1 MYLQYRLYKD
11 ANNDTSNVLKEV
23 LKNRGIDDHYTYM
36 NLDESVVIPYQ
47 NLDNIDE
54 AVALF
59 MRHFNEKNKI
69 GVLVDEDPDGFCSAS
84 MIYSYIKK
92 MDEDYPVEYIL
103 HTRAKAHGLSDDVT
117 IPSDVKLLIIPDAGT
132 NDTEQ
137 CKALSEYGMNIL
149 ILDHHER
156 EEENNYAVI
165 VNNQISDN
173 YSNKSLCGAGVV
185 YRFLQAL
192 DEENWNEFAD
202 DYLDLCA
209 LANISDVM
217 DMRSYETRYLTDLGL
232 LNVKNKCF
240 QALIDAQNYS
250 MNGKVNIHNVQWY
263 ITPILNGMIRIGSQ
277 EEKELLFRAFIEQDE
292 FFEYKKR
299 ATKDKPSETIQESI
313 YDRVARLCKNA
324 KSRQDKQKEKS
335 VETIAEIAQ
344 AIPFDDKVVMID
356 TSDILDSGLTG
367 VVAIKIAEMF
377 NKPCILLNK
386 FLKNEG
392 EKVKYDHAT
401 GKFVMSDAK
410 TKIMYGGSARNI
422 DNSPIESLK
431 DVVNS
436 TNIFEFGKG
445 HANAFGVNLDLKK
458 KDEAINA
465 MNHILKD
472 VEYDSTYR
480 VDFILDVEDVSVK
493 LITDLGRFEDIIC
506 QGIEEPMLAIENIS
520 LTKDCFEIFGKNEDT
535 VSFMIDEIKYIQFK
549 CKEGNP
555 LYDWIQNAWDENDS
569 VTFNIVGKP
578 SINEYNGVR
587 TPQIIIEDVV
597 VISSDSNSEDEDW

>member
-1 MYLQYRLYKD
+1 MQYRLYKNG
-11 ANNDTSNVLKEV
+11 NNDTSNVLKEV
-23 LKNRGIDDHYTYM
+23 LSNREIDDYRKYLD
-36 NLDESVVIPYQ
+36 LDESVVLPYAC
-47 NLDNIDE
+47 LDNMTE
-54 AVALF
+54 AVEMF
-59 MRHFNEKNKI
+59 MKHFNEKNKI
-69 GVLVDEDPDGFCSAS
+69 GILIDEDPDGFCSVS
-84 MIYSYIKK
+84 MMYMYIKR
-92 MDEDYPVEYIL
+92 MDESYPVDYIL
-103 HTRAKAHGLSDDVT
+103 HGRAKAHGLSDDVT

-137 CKALSEYGMNIL
+137 CKALSENGVDIL
-149 ILDHHER
+149 ILDHHEK
-156 EEENNYAVI
+156 EEDNTYALI
-165 VNNQISDN
+165 VNNQMSDN

-232 LNVKNKCF
+232 LNIKNKCF
-240 QALIDAQNYS
+240 SALVSAQDYS

-263 ITPILNGMIRIGSQ
+263 ITPILNGMIRIGSN

-299 ATKDKPSETIQESI
+299 ATKDKPAETIQESI
-313 YDRVARLCKNA
+313 YDRAARLCKNA
-324 KSRQDKQKEKS
+324 KSRQDKSKEKS
-335 VETIAEIAQ
+335 VEQIAEIAQ
-344 AIPFDDKVVMID
+344 SLPFDDKVVMID
-356 TSDILDSGLTG
+356 TSDVLDSGLTG

-386 FLKNEG
+386 FLDK
-392 EKVKYDHAT
+392 KT
-401 GKFVMSDAK
+401 GKI
-410 TKIMYGGSARNI
+410 TYGGSARNV
-422 DNSPIESLK
+422 DNSPIDSFK
-431 DVVNS
+431 DIVNS
-436 TNIFEFGKG
+436 TNVFNFGKG
-445 HANAFGVNLDLKK
+445 HANAFGVNLDVDRV
-458 KDEAINA
+458 DEAINV
-465 MNHILKD
+465 MNGILRD

-480 VDFILDVEDVSVK
+480 VDFILDVEDVSIK
-493 LITDLGRFEDIIC
+493 LITDLARFEDIIC
-506 QGIEEPMLAIENIS
+506 QGIEEPMLAVENIS

-535 VSFMIDEIKYIQFK
+535 ISFMIDEIKYIMFK

-597 VISSDSNSEDEDW
+597 ITNTSSNTEDEEDW

>member
-1 MYLQYRLYKD
+1 MQYRLYEN
-11 ANNDTSNVLKEV
+11 ANNDTSNILKEV
-23 LKNRGIDDHYTYM
+23 LKNRGIDDYYTYLD
-36 NLDESVVIPYQ
+36 LDESVVIPYQ
-47 NLDNIDE
+47 KLDNIE
-54 AVALF
+54 NAVDLF
-59 MRHFNEKNKI
+59 MNHFNNKNKI

-84 MIYSYIKK
+84 MMYLYIKR
-92 MDEDYPVEYIL
+92 MDENYPVEYIL
-103 HTRAKAHGLSDDVT
+103 HKRAKAHGLSDDVI

-132 NDTEQ
+132 ND
-137 CKALSEYGMNIL
+137 CKECKELSEKGVDIL
-149 ILDHHER
+149 ILDHHEK
-156 EEENNYAVI
+156 EEDNPYALI
-165 VNNQISDN
+165 INNQMSDS
-173 YSNKSLCGAGVV
+173 YPNKCLCGAGVV

-192 DEENWNEFAD
+192 DDENWNEFAD

-217 DMRSYETRYLTDLGL
+217 DMRSFETRYLTDLGL
-232 LNVKNKCF
+232 LNINNKCF
-240 QALIDAQNYS
+240 KALIDAQNYS
-250 MNGKVNIHNVQWY
+250 MNGKVNIHNIQWY

-299 ATKDKPSETIQESI
+299 ATKDKPAENIQESI

-335 VETIAEIAQ
+335 VEQIAEIAQ
-344 AIPFDDKVVMID
+344 SIPFDDKVVMID
-356 TSDILDSGLTG
+356 TSDILDTGLTG

-386 FLKNEG
+386 FLDK
-392 EKVKYDHAT
+392 KT
-401 GKFVMSDAK
+401 GKI
-410 TKIMYGGSARNI
+410 TYGGSARNV
-422 DNSPIESLK
+422 NHSPIESFK
-431 DVVNS
+431 DIVNS
-436 TNIFEFGKG
+436 TNVFNFGKG
-445 HANAFGVNLDLKK
+445 HANAFGVNLDLDK
-458 KDEAINA
+458 KDEAINV
-465 MNHILKD
+465 MNNILRD

-480 VDFILDVEDVSVK
+480 VDFILDIEDVSIK
-493 LITDLGRFEDIIC
+493 LITELARFEDIVC
-506 QGIEEPMLAIENIS
+506 QGIEEPMLAVENIS

-535 VSFMIDEIKYIQFK
+535 ISFMIDEIKYIQFK

-597 VISSDSNSEDEDW
+597 VIDTNSNSEDEDW